1 MRIIG
6 IDPGLSFTGF
16 AIIDVDGK
24 SKKICE
30 YGSIRTNPEDSLGQR
45 LDTIFEQIN
54 TVLHKWNPEIIVI
67 EDVFIKPNAPQLII
81 HLGEV
86 RGIIIL
92 AAYKMGVDVLLI
104 KPTEVKSA
112 LTASGRADKE
122 QIERVVRKIFEL
134 DSVIK
139 PSHASDALA
148 LALTG
153 AFRSGSLK
161 HMREFKS

>member
-1 MRIIG
+1 MKIIG
-6 IDPGLSFTGF
+6 IDPGLGFTGF

-24 SKKICE
+24 YREICE
-30 YGSIRTNPEDSLGQR
+30 YGSIKTRPEDSIGQR
-45 LDTIFEQIN
+45 LSLIFDRVKMI
-54 TVLHKWNPEIIVI
+54 LDRWNPEMMVI
-67 EDVFIKPNAPQLII
+67 EDVFIKPDAPKAII

-86 RGIIIL
+86 RGIIVL
-92 AAYKMGVDVLLI
+92 AAHRMGVEVLFI

-112 LTASGRADKE
+112 LAASGRADKE
-122 QIERVVRKIFEL
+122 QIERVVRKILEL
-134 DSVIK
+134 DKTVK

-161 HMREFKS
+161 HL